1 MNMGV
6 TTIRNYSRS
15 VREEAEERAK
25 ALSLPYVP
33 REGTLE
39 DMAERFHMDGFLI
52 YGKRQPSFWTGG
64 EEYRFH
70 LGTAV
75 LRTTQLE
82 RGNKDRLCRLLPE
95 ERPLSVLDATFGQG
109 GDSTVMSWFLGKEG
123 TVTSLEKSTA
133 LYEIGR
139 AGLSSFD
146 GGSERM
152 TEALRSIRLLHED
165 FRSFLQK
172 AEPKSFDVIYFD
184 TMFRTPVKREV
195 NRMEGFRRAASY
207 DRLDEEILKLALHIA
222 RKRIIV
228 KERPFS
234 PLFQNSLFSS
244 VHSHKGQ
251 STAYGVIDL

>member
-1 MNMGV
+1 MNTGV
-6 TTIRNYSRS
+6 TTIRNYSRP
-15 VREEAEERAK
+15 VRDEARERAS
-25 ALSLPYVP
+25 ALALPYVP

-39 DMAERFHMDGFLI
+39 DMAAMNHMDGFLI
-52 YGKRQPSFWTGG
+52 YGKKQPSFWTGG

-75 LRTTQLE
+75 LRTAQME
-82 RGNKDRLCRLLPE
+82 RGNSDRLCRLLPP

-109 GDSTVMSWFLGKEG
+109 GDSTVMSWFLGEEG
-123 TVTSLEKSTA
+123 KVTSLEKSTV

-139 AGLSSFD
+139 VGLSSFD
-146 GGSERM
+146 GGNERM
-152 TEALRSIRLLHED
+152 TRALRRIHLLHED
-165 FRSFLQK
+165 FRTFLQR
-172 AEPKSFDVIYFD
+172 AAPKSFDVIYFD
-184 TMFRTPVKREV
+184 TMFRAPVKRDV

-207 DRLDEEILKLALHIA
+207 DLLDEEILTLALHIA

-244 VHSHKGQ
+244 IHSHQGQ
-251 STAYGVIDL
+251 STAYGVIDI